1 MQKRFIAIWF
11 RHLKTDWIMRHQ
23 SHLKAIPFALQLPD
37 HGHMRITEVSAK
49 AKTVGIHAGMVVADA
64 KVIYPNIEIL
74 DDKPEL
80 ASKLLTKLCHWSIR
94 YTPVAAVDLPDG
106 LLLDITGCAHLW
118 GGEQPYLRSIIDK
131 LKSFGY
137 HVRAAMADTAGA
149 AWAIARYGKLRAI
162 IPPDGQAEAIMPLPP
177 AALRLHIPV
186 LERLYKLG
194 FYQVKSFIN
203 MPRSVLRRRFGEH
216 LPAQLD
222 YALGNQEETVHSIE
236 PMEPYYERLPC
247 VEPISTRK
255 GIEIALQTLLDAI
268 CKRLQAE
275 GKGIRTASF
284 KGYRVDYKTE
294 QITIRTNHPTHHAAH
309 LFKLFELKVGN
320 MKPALGIELFT
331 LEAQQ
336 VEDVTILQETFWTVN
351 SSLESKAIAE
361 LIDAL
366 ESKFGNGTVRRYLPD
381 EHHLPERSIKLS
393 RSLGEQPAK
402 QWSVDK
408 WRPMQLLREPQP
420 IEVTAP
426 IPDYPPMNFRYRN
439 TLHIIKKADACERI
453 EAEWWMDG
461 GLHRDYYIVED
472 AAGKRYWVFRLGHY
486 QATATPS
493 WFIHGFFA

>member
-1 MQKRFIAIWF
+1 
-11 RHLKTDWIMRHQ
+11 
-23 SHLKAIPFALQLPD
+23 
-37 HGHMRITEVSAK
+37 
-49 AKTVGIHAGMVVADA
+49 
-64 KVIYPNIEIL
+64 
-74 DDKPEL
+74 
-80 ASKLLTKLCHWSIR
+80 
-94 YTPVAAVDLPDG
+94 
-106 LLLDITGCAHLW
+106 
-118 GGEQPYLRSIIDK
+118 
-131 LKSFGY
+131 
-137 HVRAAMADTAGA
+137 
-149 AWAIARYGKLRAI
+149 
-162 IPPDGQAEAIMPLPP
+162 
-177 AALRLHIPV
+177 
-186 LERLYKLG
+186 
-194 FYQVKSFIN
+194 

-216 LPAQLD
+216 LLAQLD
-222 YALGNQEETVHSIE
+222 YALGNQEEIIHPIE
-236 PMEPYYERLPC
+236 PTEPYYERLPC

-255 GIEIALQTLLDAI
+255 GIEIALHALLDAI

-284 KGYRVDYKTE
+284 KGYRVDDKTE
-294 QITIRTNHPTHHAAH
+294 QINIRTNHPTHHAAH
-309 LFKLFELKVGN
+309 LFKLFELKIGN
-320 MKPALGIELFT
+320 MEPALGIELFT

-402 QWSVDK
+402 QWMVDK

-426 IPDYPPMNFRYRN
+426 IPDYPPMNFRYKN

-453 EAEWWMDG
+453 ETEWWMDG
-461 GLHRDYYIVED
+461 GQHRDYYIVED

-486 QATATPS
+486 QATATPL